1 MAGMLEP
8 WLADVGKELLEGS
21 RDIWGKLRA
30 LWIVGTLLCRGPTT
44 EP

>member
-8 WLADVGKELLEGS
+8 WLADVGKEFLEGS
-21 RDIWGKLRA
+21 QHIWRKLGV
-30 LWIVGTLLCRGPTT
+30 LWIVGTLLCRGSTI